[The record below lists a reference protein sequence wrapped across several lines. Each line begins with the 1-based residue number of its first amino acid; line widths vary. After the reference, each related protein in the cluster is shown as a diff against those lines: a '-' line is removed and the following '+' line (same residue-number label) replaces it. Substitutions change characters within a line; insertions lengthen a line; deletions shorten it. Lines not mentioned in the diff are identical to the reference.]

1 MGRNM
6 LVGLSLASR
15 RKIIEDRTF
24 RERRAFDLR
33 CGNGSISNLL
43 SQLGFEVIGVDP
55 GQAAVHRLARHTFA
69 RSLAVEGEIPGTP
82 MLVSAE

>member
-1 MGRNM
+1 M
-6 LVGLSLASR
+6 LVGLSLA

-24 RERRAFDLR
+24 RERRAVDLG

-55 GQAAVHRLARHTFA
+55 FRERHYHGTQDLSARAV
-69 RSLAVEGEIPGTP
+69 S
-82 MLVSAE
+82 